1 MVTRRQPYNPDP
13 DRGRDSE
20 DAYVVI
26 RDTDP
31 IELSLT
37 VADGISRTPEAS
49 RGGGI
54 EIELFGSNLIGTG
67 IRQDLLVT
75 LAIGGNATNGE
86 DYTLRGVLNSRVG
99 IPAGARSTAF
109 TLFVEDDDLYE
120 LDEDIRLSIIRVVDS
135 DDQLLEFLSGDDIK
149 IVIEDND
156 RIGVSLDQILP
167 ATLLEGGSTTELT
180 ISLEEPISFST
191 LGTDDNYI
199 TDHIIQTEIEFA
211 KTIEIVPGA
220 VVTTQKL
227 SELTST
233 TWLADGSD
241 QEQFVEF
248 ELYGQ
253 FNGIGSGSQLF
264 YRKDGLVGF
273 FQGRDSADDLTDI
286 PAASLSSRV
295 NILFNNNAQ
304 LAPSASDFFFAP
316 LWNVFESDTGTITI
330 AHEPQYN
337 SVGDKV
343 GYLPHIRW
351 ENLRY
356 FFDDQSDISFGMRL
370 LPDGKIQFYY
380 ETLNLPEIGLDTF
393 LLDPTIGIA
402 NGLASTRNEFYRQN
416 VDATQLREGSV
427 LTFSPP
433 DNVLRLTRSGGSP
446 SPEDFQV
453 DFPRNLLQELAEG
466 VTEDVITL
474 TTLRDNEDENLE
486 VIDLH
491 LEIGGANPIFEIGDT
506 GSRRLSI
513 FDSDATLVTATL
525 ALADATQTRV
535 DEGDRL
541 TVRVRLDKDVNV
553 TSGFNLD
560 TPHRE
565 DFNNQF
571 PIDLLPLFP
580 EEGEQVIDVP
590 LIISRDLLSE
600 GTETLRLFLTAD
612 NGTNISLEQATSELE
627 ITVTDE
633 IFVVSLEVLDP
644 LPDTNGQSVLDEGDP
659 ISVRVTLDHPLP
671 LDLNLGGG
679 YILNDGRVI
688 DDNPV
693 QYLEGANFDN
703 LEHIAHSLKER
714 GYKDPLSIGFDFE
727 FYGQHYDEVY
737 VNPSGILSFGDIS
750 DLISVPY
757 NSSTD
762 LSVGADA
769 LPAGRPYPT
778 IIPFWAGA
786 DASDVRYVTLGDFDD
801 LRFVIE
807 WTSKVEGLTGDEAGQ
822 YANYQVV
829 LYERSGD
836 VEFRYNRLPDATG
849 NDDVAGRVIV
859 GISNG
864 IGRAVQPF
872 PTGDGNILE
881 QLPPLRP
888 DARLVFSPRY
898 QYLQFD
904 SDNPEQFNLGFPLS
918 IIGDFS
924 AGQTEK
930 LINIDLENDNLLN
943 GERLLGL
950 ELTTNNDSF
959 KVDAEHQF
967 LVRDDDVV
975 SVAFEAIVEEGARYV
990 EINEGEDVEIK
1001 LTVSTEQPPT
1011 SDVELIYRVRG
1022 TDAFGRAA
1030 ADDPG
1035 FVGGGTL
1042 RVITVPIA
1050 QFGSPLIRNLVTL
1063 EDDNIAEPYEQFE
1076 IVLEGVN
1083 VISADGIRSAGT
1095 YEVTTGLDQRI
1106 LVLIADNEPTNYLL
1120 SDSAGG
1126 QPAQGIETDGFYTAH
1141 VTRVGIPTDDIVE
1154 YTVNGAGDNPV
1165 KFGDLVGA
1173 FPNQPNLLTG
1183 RVDPFSEA
1191 PTVDLKVELAADIET
1206 EPVEQFEIAL
1216 TGRFAASRLL
1226 VDLLDATTPEA
1237 QFDSPDIEL
1246 NEGVGTHN
1254 LTVNFSNV
1262 DTFAHRNRELFLEI
1276 DIVINN
1282 GLDLNSEAADVSIIT
1297 GALSGIKYGID
1308 KIEIPLEIIDD
1319 DNYEGDE
1326 RFEVH
1331 LNALGF
1337 VDDPNTRRVYPP
1349 NSRVI
1354 EVTVKD
1360 NDEPDLSLSTPTP
1373 GNIGEADGPVELNI
1387 NWNNPPTDEPNTELV
1402 LSLELIPDGILLPRH
1417 YNFNEA
1423 PRIGIDGTTTVE
1435 VEIND
1440 NPYYELDRQLSIQL
1454 DGYRR
1459 ARIDDELTA
1468 PTDDLIVTWTIIDD
1482 EELEFNL
1489 RPLDRDEAS
1498 ASVEGGQLRLMVLL
1512 PNLPPEGTGRDV
1524 TVDTTIYDAV
1534 PTLAGSAADRS
1545 DFIAP
1550 ASRLT
1555 IPAGAN
1561 SAELV
1566 IQIIDDTQAELTE
1579 TVNIRVTDI
1588 NLGHEE
1594 TGRYGVK
1601 SFAGSAVPITTLFI
1615 HDNDQV
1621 NFNFP
1626 EELPS
1631 GSEGDPI
1638 AVPINFDRDLPSQY
1652 QSAYTFY
1659 RDYYESNFEDISG
1672 VAMAQLLAPTS
1683 ALSATVDLRFN
1694 FEFYGETYT
1703 TLTVH
1708 KNGYVT
1714 LGDTA
1719 ANLNLEAGNVLQT
1732 ADAPIIAALLGD
1744 TTDYDV
1750 TVFGTDRRNGR
1761 YIVQW
1766 HYEDGG
1772 RTIARFQ
1779 TVLFDS
1785 DDTIETRYDIY
1796 DPDPTDEDAVFFR
1809 GLADGAGG
1817 AVNSAADL
1825 LDLRSGSRANFRP
1838 LYTHALLNLNE
1849 SDANQFETSF
1859 PLSVVSQLARG
1870 RGVEP
1875 VSVLPLI
1882 DGVPER
1888 TRSYQLNLELSG
1900 DLEQPNPT
1908 TQIIVFDD
1916 DFDYLTATVSV
1927 NPPDVQEGLSTTV
1940 RIELGG
1946 SFDNFRTSY
1955 ETRTVITDGYVYIS
1969 ANSGVRRHRFK

>member
-1 MVTRRQPYNPDP
+1 M
-13 DRGRDSE
+13 
-20 DAYVVI
+20 
-26 RDTDP
+26 
-31 IELSLT
+31 
-37 VADGISRTPEAS
+37 
-49 RGGGI
+49 
-54 EIELFGSNLIGTG
+54 
-67 IRQDLLVT
+67 
-75 LAIGGNATNGE
+75 
-86 DYTLRGVLNSRVG
+86 
-99 IPAGARSTAF
+99 
-109 TLFVEDDDLYE
+109 
-120 LDEDIRLSIIRVVDS
+120 
-135 DDQLLEFLSGDDIK
+135 
-149 IVIEDND
+149 
-156 RIGVSLDQILP
+156 
-167 ATLLEGGSTTELT
+167 
-180 ISLEEPISFST
+180 
-191 LGTDDNYI
+191 
-199 TDHIIQTEIEFA
+199 
-211 KTIEIVPGA
+211 
-220 VVTTQKL
+220 
-227 SELTST
+227 
-233 TWLADGSD
+233 
-241 QEQFVEF
+241 
-248 ELYGQ
+248 
-253 FNGIGSGSQLF
+253 
-264 YRKDGLVGF
+264 
-273 FQGRDSADDLTDI
+273 
-286 PAASLSSRV
+286 
-295 NILFNNNAQ
+295 
-304 LAPSASDFFFAP
+304 
-316 LWNVFESDTGTITI
+316 
-330 AHEPQYN
+330 
-337 SVGDKV
+337 
-343 GYLPHIRW
+343 
-351 ENLRY
+351 
-356 FFDDQSDISFGMRL
+356 
-370 LPDGKIQFYY
+370 
-380 ETLNLPEIGLDTF
+380 
-393 LLDPTIGIA
+393 
-402 NGLASTRNEFYRQN
+402 
-416 VDATQLREGSV
+416 
-427 LTFSPP
+427 
-433 DNVLRLTRSGGSP
+433 
-446 SPEDFQV
+446 
-453 DFPRNLLQELAEG
+453 
-466 VTEDVITL
+466 
-474 TTLRDNEDENLE
+474 
-486 VIDLH
+486 
-491 LEIGGANPIFEIGDT
+491 
-506 GSRRLSI
+506 
-513 FDSDATLVTATL
+513 
-525 ALADATQTRV
+525 
-535 DEGDRL
+535 
-541 TVRVRLDKDVNV
+541 
-553 TSGFNLD
+553 
-560 TPHRE
+560 
-565 DFNNQF
+565 
-571 PIDLLPLFP
+571 
-580 EEGEQVIDVP
+580 
-590 LIISRDLLSE
+590 
-600 GTETLRLFLTAD
+600 
-612 NGTNISLEQATSELE
+612 
-627 ITVTDE
+627 
-633 IFVVSLEVLDP
+633 
-644 LPDTNGQSVLDEGDP
+644 
-659 ISVRVTLDHPLP
+659 
-671 LDLNLGGG
+671 
-679 YILNDGRVI
+679 
-688 DDNPV
+688 
-693 QYLEGANFDN
+693 
-703 LEHIAHSLKER
+703 
-714 GYKDPLSIGFDFE
+714 
-727 FYGQHYDEVY
+727 
-737 VNPSGILSFGDIS
+737 
-750 DLISVPY
+750 
-757 NSSTD
+757 
-762 LSVGADA
+762 
-769 LPAGRPYPT
+769 
-778 IIPFWAGA
+778 
-786 DASDVRYVTLGDFDD
+786 
-801 LRFVIE
+801 
-807 WTSKVEGLTGDEAGQ
+807 
-822 YANYQVV
+822 
-829 LYERSGD
+829 
-836 VEFRYNRLPDATG
+836 
-849 NDDVAGRVIV
+849 
-859 GISNG
+859 
-864 IGRAVQPF
+864 
-872 PTGDGNILE
+872 
-881 QLPPLRP
+881 
-888 DARLVFSPRY
+888 
-898 QYLQFD
+898 
-904 SDNPEQFNLGFPLS
+904 
-918 IIGDFS
+918 
-924 AGQTEK
+924 
-930 LINIDLENDNLLN
+930 
-943 GERLLGL
+943 
-950 ELTTNNDSF
+950 
-959 KVDAEHQF
+959 
-967 LVRDDDVV
+967 
-975 SVAFEAIVEEGARYV
+975 
-990 EINEGEDVEIK
+990 
-1001 LTVSTEQPPT
+1001 
-1011 SDVELIYRVRG
+1011 
-1022 TDAFGRAA
+1022 
-1030 ADDPG
+1030 
-1035 FVGGGTL
+1035 
-1042 RVITVPIA
+1042 
-1050 QFGSPLIRNLVTL
+1050 
-1063 EDDNIAEPYEQFE
+1063 
-1076 IVLEGVN
+1076 
-1083 VISADGIRSAGT
+1083 ISADGIRSAGT

-1141 VTRVGIPTDDIVE
+1141 VTRVGLPTDDIVE

-1440 NPYYELDRQLSIQL
+1440 NPYYELDRQLAIQL
-1454 DGYRR
+1454 AGYRR
-1459 ARIDDELTA
+1459 ARIDEELTA
-1468 PTDDLIVTWTIIDD
+1468 PTDDLVVTWTIIDD

-1512 PNLPPEGTGRDV
+1512 PNLPPEGTGRDI
-1524 TVDTTIYDAV
+1524 TVDTTVYDAV

-1672 VAMAQLLAPTS
+1672 VAMAQLLTPE
-1683 ALSATVDLRFN
+1683 ATQLTRTVNLGFS
-1694 FEFYGETYT
+1694 FEYYGQIYSS
-1703 TLTVH
+1703 LTVH
-1708 KNGYVT
+1708 KNGYIT

-1719 ANLNLEAGNVLQT
+1719 ANLDLEAGNVLQT

-1766 HYEDGG
+1766 HYEDGD

-1969 ANSGVRRHRFK
+1969 GNSGVQDIDLSEDDLTANNDGNNGVATRSLPFTFTLYGKAYDQVHISENGFIVLANRDGETITPSRENVLDQNLYLTNSFGQDESLALPIIAPFWDDLSYNALWIDTTGVAPNRQYIVEWEAGFRSLEDTTTRSAGREQLTFRLVLEEGSNNIQFHYDTPVRNTPRNRGSAALVGIKGGPGDPILVISDHAVILDFDNLDGTQINILNPDYLVLTIDDPTRINLRTEQFPIFITGEHFTNGVYELELGYETNDEPEQDQQRTLRLIGDPSRTDSPLLENEDTIATFTLRDGVSNVGLELTEQRVREGFDTTLILSLSQPLPSSGNYSPDRGTDPDRISIGGRSGRLNNINSSNKFETVDIGFEFEFYGNTYSSLQVAEDGILVFTEDNLIVDDERDLAGAAYPIIAPFWDDLNLGFGNPEVHTRLRGSAPNRSFIVEWIGLPIVEGEANSRANFQVTLRERSGDVEFYYYGLNGARSDGSAATIGVSNGQGRFAQFEESVSNGTLLTFEAPRLEIALTDPATSEDDLLDSFPIYITPREISDGYRRTITALNDGIPEEIEKHSLQINEHGRLPIVINEARRVVEIEVSDNVPLASLELLTPRTVSEGETATLRVTVDSELRGVNVAYSGGIVSRPLEEIATLPGISEIPFDQFDMGGLSRDENAQNRDIGFNFEFYGEYYSSLAVGIDGFLVFPENTRRYPPY